1 MSAAKRMGSLSKLS
15 DFGVTA
21 ETAAVET
28 VAVPTPKK
36 AKPVRSRS
44 TAAAAEEKNAPINI
58 KVTSSQQKWLAQTA
72 QQIRSN
78 NEVAVAAGDRVY
90 PQHLIQVAIDLLK
103 AQGVDW
109 QQIKNVEELRDFL
122 NI

>member
-1 MSAAKRMGSLSKLS
+1 MGSLNKLS
-15 DFGVTA
+15 DFGVTT
-21 ETAAVET
+21 ETAEVKTMA
-28 VAVPTPKK
+28 APKPK
-36 AKPVRSRS
+36 TAKTVRSRS
-44 TAAAAEEKNAPINI
+44 TAAALEEKNAPINI

-109 QQIKNVEELRDFL
+109 QQVKNVDELREFL

>member
-15 DFGVTA
+15 DFGVTT
-21 ETAAVET
+21 ETAEFET
-28 VAVPTPKK
+28 VAVPKPKT

-44 TAAAAEEKNAPINI
+44 TASAAEEKNAPINI

>member
-15 DFGVTA
+15 DFGVTTEAA
-21 ETAAVET
+21 EVET
-28 VAVPTPKK
+28 VAAAKPKT

-44 TAAAAEEKNAPINI
+44 TASAGEEKNAPINI